1 MAPRGSRWRGGG
13 RAAARE
19 GGGMAGGG
27 GRPRS
32 PPGVLLGMMAVVA
45 GLGALTGG
53 TEGGRGRAAAMGVPS
68 EAGVSSEGGCGARA
82 VSGLL
87 QDLPS
92 AVDDKTPF

>member
-1 MAPRGSRWRGGG
+1 
-13 RAAARE
+13 
-19 GGGMAGGG
+19 MAGGG

-82 VSGLL
+82 AGHRPPVESLL